1 MSRVH
6 RWGVLVLGA
15 FGASMLAGCSP
26 PSDDEPGCA
35 VAARAF
41 VEVADGKVMLTETS
55 GDGLFETRDPCEGA
69 PLSVRL
75 DNLDASALSEYVYGV
90 KSLVKDGAL
99 CSFEGVSSHESEVS
113 RCVLATVSEK
123 NRVYEALVEEV
134 KSQVPD
140 AVVWDGELTPGESGM
155 VQYYVMPEVA
165 PVNGK

>member
-1 MSRVH
+1 MSRFH
-6 RWGVLVLGA
+6 RWGVLVLSA

-26 PSDDEPGCA
+26 PSDEPGCA

-41 VEVADGKVMLTETS
+41 VEVADGKVTLTGTS

-69 PLSVRL
+69 PLNVRL

-90 KSLVKDGAL
+90 KSLVKDGDL
-99 CSFEGVSSHESEVS
+99 CSFESVSSHESEVS

-134 KSQVPD
+134 ESQVPD
-140 AVVWDGELTPGESGM
+140 AVVWDGKLTPGESGM
-155 VQYYVMPEVA
+155 VQYYVMPEVT